1 MSNAE
6 VADDI
11 LGKRSTRKRGNS
23 RYPRRCQLLLLVSSS
38 FSFNYFQLLIIQIL
52 NISNLNIS
60 EPPRLTSRGRRFYE
74 SSQRSNSWWEYISQ
88 LDSPASNKR
97 NRLPRAIEQAAV
109 SSPASNTRSRCSSI
123 QSIESRLSDRQWT
136 KDFSENPATP
146 ANLLRTAQKKKK
158 KNNPRDSSK
167 ITSCIWNAVKIFLIV
182 FDFFSVH
189 LIFKWT
195 FY

>member
-60 EPPRLTSRGRRFYE
+60 EPPRLTSRGRRSTSLPKEVILDE
-74 SSQRSNSWWEYISQ
+74 SIYLNWILQLATNATDSQEPSSKQ
-88 LDSPASNKR
+88 LSRVLPQILAVVALLFSLLNRDFQIDSERKTSARIQRHPR
-97 NRLPRAIEQAAV
+97 TCFVLP
-109 SSPASNTRSRCSSI
+109 
-123 QSIESRLSDRQWT
+123 
-136 KDFSENPATP
+136 
-146 ANLLRTAQKKKK
+146 KKKK
-158 KNNPRDSSK
+158 KK
-167 ITSCIWNAVKIFLIV
+167 IILVIRVK
-182 FDFFSVH
+182 
-189 LIFKWT
+189 
-195 FY
+195 